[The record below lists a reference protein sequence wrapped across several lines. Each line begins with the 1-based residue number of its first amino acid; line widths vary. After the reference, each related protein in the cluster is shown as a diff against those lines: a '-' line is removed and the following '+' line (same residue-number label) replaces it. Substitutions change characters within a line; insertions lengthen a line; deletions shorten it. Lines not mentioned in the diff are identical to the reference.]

1 MRGAAAAARGR
12 IAHVFLAVALC
23 LPLVAAAVLFEVSI
37 AQTRTGLELALLSAL
52 AVVFVAVVVWAALV
66 PSVRQVEV
74 SAARVLLGLGDAA
87 LPDVRSPRAWTS
99 RARGAA
105 WLALLT
111 GVGVV
116 VTAALVSLVPTGLSL
131 LSFPLTGNSTVTWP
145 VTGSVSHT
153 GAGWHAI
160 WMVGPGL
167 LALAGCGAVVLGAA
181 RMLVWLAPRML
192 GPTLLERVGIAAE
205 RERAL
210 ARANAVARDLHD
222 QLGHTLTAMTVQ
234 VTAAR
239 RLMSVDPQ
247 AAERS
252 LSVVEDL
259 GRRAQAEV
267 DRVVCTLR
275 DGMPG
280 GTQSTTEST
289 DLADTVQALVD
300 ESSLDVELHAP
311 EGLLVTD
318 DDGADAALAVIREAL
333 TNATRHGTGSATV
346 LIQADSHSLRIEIR
360 NPLRRGVR
368 AASTRAGLAGLRER
382 VLLAGGEIAAGPN
395 GGDSWL
401 LIASLPISRP
411 TPRT

>member
-1 MRGAAAAARGR
+1 
-12 IAHVFLAVALC
+12 VFLAVALC
-23 LPLVAAAVLFEVSI
+23 LPLVAAAVLIEVSI
-37 AQTRTGLELALLSAL
+37 AQTRTGSDLALLSAL
-52 AVVFVAVVVWAALV
+52 AVVFVAVVVWAALA

-74 SAARVLLGLGDAA
+74 SAARALLGFDEAA
-87 LPDVRSPRAWTS
+87 LPDVGSPRAWTS

-105 WLALLT
+105 WLALLV
-111 GVGVV
+111 GVGIV

-145 VTGSVSHT
+145 LTGGVSHT
-153 GAGWHAI
+153 GAGWHAV
-160 WMVGPGL
+160 WLVGPGL
-167 LALAGCGAVVLGAA
+167 LALAACGAVVLGAA
-181 RMLVWLAPRML
+181 RLLVSLAPRML

-210 ARANAVARDLHD
+210 ARANALARDLHD

-259 GRRAQAEV
+259 GRRAQADV

-275 DGMPG
+275 DGMPD
-280 GTQSTTEST
+280 GTQSTTGPT
-289 DLADTVQALVD
+289 DLADIVQTLVD

-311 EGLLVTD
+311 ESLLMTD
-318 DDGADAALAVIREAL
+318 DGGADVALGVIREAL
-333 TNATRHGTGSATV
+333 TNATRHGTGSADV
-346 LIQADSHSLRIEIR
+346 LIQVDSQSLRIEIR
-360 NPLRRGVR
+360 NPIRRVVP
-368 AASTRAGLAGLRER
+368 AASTRAGLTGLRER
-382 VLLAGGEIAAGPN
+382 VLLAGGEITAGPN

-401 LIASLPISRP
+401 LSATLPISRQ
-411 TPRT
+411 TPGT